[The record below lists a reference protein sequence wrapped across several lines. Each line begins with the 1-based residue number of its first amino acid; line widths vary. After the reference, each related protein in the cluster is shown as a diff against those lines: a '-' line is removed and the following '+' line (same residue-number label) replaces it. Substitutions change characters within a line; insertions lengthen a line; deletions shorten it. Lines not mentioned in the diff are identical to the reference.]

1 MRKSKIRYLFN
12 IIIAALL
19 IVNFVYFKPKSY
31 YDNEK
36 IITGIV
42 LKETVKDDKV
52 SLVIKGKEKVKVSC
66 YKCTFL
72 GMIGD
77 TIEFVGEFKDISG
90 NTNFNLFNYK
100 YYLYSE
106 KIYKNF
112 VFKSYEVK
120 TKSNKIVYNT
130 YNKIEERINKFKA
143 SSFTKAMI
151 LGDTSTFEDE
161 IMENYKIN
169 GIVHLFAISGMHVGI
184 LATIILKILN
194 KISKNL
200 KLNYLL
206 ISLVLLFYML
216 LINSVSIKRS
226 VVMFI
231 LCSVKKVFNLK
242 ISTLNILFYIFAFYF
257 YENPYVI
264 YNLGFKLSYLVSLGL
279 IISSKKLKGK
289 NYLNSLVITSTISF
303 LVSMPII
310 INSNFEI
317 NLLSIFINVLIIP
330 IVSIILFPLSIITFA
345 FPIFDNVLNYLLN
358 GFNVLNR
365 FLASNSIVL
374 NIPKLNYLEIIVYYL
389 LLLLI
394 LKRRK
399 HILLLVVLIIIFKL
413 KPFFNINPYLTMIDV
428 GQGDAILITYPFNK
442 NNILID
448 VGGSASSFNNA
459 ISPYL
464 KSIGIRRIDHL
475 IISHGDAD
483 HIIGAYDL
491 IKNFNVKN
499 IYINSYS
506 NSQFEEKLLTEFD
519 VKIISE
525 ETKIDEN
532 IIIYNFPTNNEND
545 DSLLTYFKD
554 FKILLMG
561 DASKNIESK
570 LNIFDINI
578 LKVGH
583 HGSKTSSDKE
593 FIDKLKPKIALISVG
608 LKNKYKHPNQIVLDN
623 LKYSKTY
630 LTSKSGMI
638 KINLKNLQV
647 QTCL

>member
-161 IMENYKIN
+161 IVENYKIN

-365 FLASNSIVL
+365 FLASNSIIL

>member
-12 IIIAALL
+12 IIIASFL
-19 IVNFVYFKPKSY
+19 IVNFVCFKPKSY
-31 YDNEK
+31 YDSEK

-42 LKETVKDDKV
+42 LKKIVKDDKV

-358 GFNVLNR
+358 GFNILNR
-365 FLASNSIVL
+365 FLASNSIIL

-448 VGGSASSFNNA
+448 VGGSANSFNNA

-623 LKYSKTY
+623 LKDSKTY

>member
-330 IVSIILFPLSIITFA
+330 IVSIVLFPLSIITFA

-374 NIPKLNYLEIIVYYL
+374 NIPKLNYLELIVYYL

>member
-12 IIIAALL
+12 IIIAVLL
-19 IVNFVYFKPKSY
+19 IVNFIYFKPKSY
-31 YDNEK
+31 YNNEK

-42 LKETVKDDKV
+42 LKKTIKDDKV
-52 SLVIKGKEKVKVSC
+52 SLVIKGKEKIKVSC

-77 TIEFVGEFKDISG
+77 TIEFVGEFKDISE

-112 VFKSYEVK
+112 VFKNYEVK

-161 IMENYKIN
+161 VMANYKIN

-200 KLNYLL
+200 KFNYLL
-206 ISLVLLFYML
+206 ISLILLFYMF

-231 LCSVKKVFNLK
+231 FCSVKKVFNLK

-330 IVSIILFPLSIITFA
+330 IVSIILFPLSIITFI

-358 GFNVLNR
+358 GFNILNH
-365 FLASNSIVL
+365 FLANNSIIL

-399 HILLLVVLIIIFKL
+399 HILLLVVLIIFFKL

-464 KSIGIRRIDHL
+464 KSVGIRKIDHL

-506 NSQFEEKLLTEFD
+506 NSQFEEKLLAEFD

-554 FKILLMG
+554 FKVLLMG

-570 LNIFDINI
+570 LNIFDINV

-593 FIDKLKPKIALISVG
+593 FIDKLKPKVALISVG

-623 LKYSKTY
+623 LKDSKTY

>member
-330 IVSIILFPLSIITFA
+330 IVSIVLFPLSIITFA

-358 GFNVLNR
+358 GFNILNR
-365 FLASNSIVL
+365 FLASNSIIL

-554 FKILLMG
+554 FKVLLMG

>member
-12 IIIAALL
+12 IIIAVLL
-19 IVNFVYFKPKSY
+19 IVNFVCFKPKSY

-330 IVSIILFPLSIITFA
+330 IVSIVLFPLSIITFA

-358 GFNVLNR
+358 GFNILNC
-365 FLASNSIVL
+365 FLASNSIIL

-554 FKILLMG
+554 FKVLLMG

>member
-1 MRKSKIRYLFN
+1 
-12 IIIAALL
+12 
-19 IVNFVYFKPKSY
+19 
-31 YDNEK
+31 
-36 IITGIV
+36 
-42 LKETVKDDKV
+42 
-52 SLVIKGKEKVKVSC
+52 
-66 YKCTFL
+66 
-72 GMIGD
+72 
-77 TIEFVGEFKDISG
+77 
-90 NTNFNLFNYK
+90 
-100 YYLYSE
+100 
-106 KIYKNF
+106 
-112 VFKSYEVK
+112 
-120 TKSNKIVYNT
+120 
-130 YNKIEERINKFKA
+130 
-143 SSFTKAMI
+143 
-151 LGDTSTFEDE
+151 
-161 IMENYKIN
+161 
-169 GIVHLFAISGMHVGI
+169 
-184 LATIILKILN
+184 
-194 KISKNL
+194 
-200 KLNYLL
+200 
-206 ISLVLLFYML
+206 
-216 LINSVSIKRS
+216 
-226 VVMFI
+226 
-231 LCSVKKVFNLK
+231 
-242 ISTLNILFYIFAFYF
+242 
-257 YENPYVI
+257 
-264 YNLGFKLSYLVSLGL
+264 
-279 IISSKKLKGK
+279 
-289 NYLNSLVITSTISF
+289 
-303 LVSMPII
+303 
-310 INSNFEI
+310 
-317 NLLSIFINVLIIP
+317 
-330 IVSIILFPLSIITFA
+330 
-345 FPIFDNVLNYLLN
+345 
-358 GFNVLNR
+358 
-365 FLASNSIVL
+365 
-374 NIPKLNYLEIIVYYL
+374 
-389 LLLLI
+389 
-394 LKRRK
+394 
-399 HILLLVVLIIIFKL
+399 
-413 KPFFNINPYLTMIDV
+413 MIDV

-448 VGGSASSFNNA
+448 VGGSANSFNNA

-623 LKYSKTY
+623 LKDSKTY

>member
-1 MRKSKIRYLFN
+1 
-12 IIIAALL
+12 
-19 IVNFVYFKPKSY
+19 
-31 YDNEK
+31 
-36 IITGIV
+36 
-42 LKETVKDDKV
+42 
-52 SLVIKGKEKVKVSC
+52 
-66 YKCTFL
+66 
-72 GMIGD
+72 
-77 TIEFVGEFKDISG
+77 
-90 NTNFNLFNYK
+90 
-100 YYLYSE
+100 
-106 KIYKNF
+106 
-112 VFKSYEVK
+112 
-120 TKSNKIVYNT
+120 
-130 YNKIEERINKFKA
+130 
-143 SSFTKAMI
+143 
-151 LGDTSTFEDE
+151 
-161 IMENYKIN
+161 
-169 GIVHLFAISGMHVGI
+169 MHVGI

-194 KISKNL
+194 RISKNL

-330 IVSIILFPLSIITFA
+330 IVSIVLFPLSIITFA

-358 GFNVLNR
+358 GFNILNR
-365 FLASNSIVL
+365 FLASNSIIL

-554 FKILLMG
+554 FKVLLMG

-623 LKYSKTY
+623 LKDSKTY

>member
-12 IIIAALL
+12 IIIVVLL

-42 LKETVKDDKV
+42 LKKTFKDDKV

-72 GMIGD
+72 GRIGD

-112 VFKSYEVK
+112 VFKNYEVK

-130 YNKIEERINKFKA
+130 YNMIEERINKFKA
-143 SSFTKAMI
+143 SSFTRAMI
-151 LGDTSTFEDE
+151 LGDTNTFEDE

-200 KLNYLL
+200 KFNYLL
-206 ISLVLLFYML
+206 ISLFLLFYMF

-231 LCSVKKVFNLK
+231 FCSVKKVFNLK

-264 YNLGFKLSYLVSLGL
+264 YNLGFELSYLVSLGL

-289 NYLNSLVITSTISF
+289 NYLTSLVITSTISF

-310 INSNFEI
+310 INTNFEI

-358 GFNVLNR
+358 GFNILNC
-365 FLASNSIVL
+365 FLANNSIIL

-389 LLLLI
+389 LLLFI

-448 VGGSASSFNNA
+448 VGGSVSSFNNA

-499 IYINSYS
+499 IYINSYI

-554 FKILLMG
+554 FKVLLMG
-561 DASKNIESK
+561 DASKKIESK

-623 LKYSKTY
+623 LRDSKTY

>member
-19 IVNFVYFKPKSY
+19 IVNFVCFKPKSY

-42 LKETVKDDKV
+42 LKKTVKEDKV

-77 TIEFVGEFKDISG
+77 TIEFVGEFKNISG

-330 IVSIILFPLSIITFA
+330 IVSIVLFPLSIITFA

-358 GFNVLNR
+358 GFNILNR
-365 FLASNSIVL
+365 FLASNSIIL

-491 IKNFNVKN
+491 IKKFNVKN

-554 FKILLMG
+554 FKVLLMG
-561 DASKNIESK
+561 DTSKNIESK

-623 LKYSKTY
+623 LKDSKTY

>member
-42 LKETVKDDKV
+42 LKKTVKDDKV

-161 IMENYKIN
+161 IVENYKIN

-365 FLASNSIVL
+365 FLASNSIIL

-554 FKILLMG
+554 FKVLLMG

-623 LKYSKTY
+623 LKDSKTY

>member
-12 IIIAALL
+12 IIIAVLL
-19 IVNFVYFKPKSY
+19 IVNFVCFKPKSY

-206 ISLVLLFYML
+206 ISLLLLFYML

-226 VVMFI
+226 AVMFI

-330 IVSIILFPLSIITFA
+330 IVSIVLFPLSIITFA

-358 GFNVLNR
+358 GFNILNC
-365 FLASNSIVL
+365 FLASNSIIL

-491 IKNFNVKN
+491 IKNFNVKK

-554 FKILLMG
+554 FKVLLMG

>member
-19 IVNFVYFKPKSY
+19 IVNFVCFKPKSY

-184 LATIILKILN
+184 LTTIILKILN

-330 IVSIILFPLSIITFA
+330 IVSIVLFPLSIITFA

-358 GFNVLNR
+358 GFNILNR
-365 FLASNSIVL
+365 FLASNSIIL

-459 ISPYL
+459 VSPYL

-554 FKILLMG
+554 FKVLLMG

>member
-12 IIIAALL
+12 IIIAVLL
-19 IVNFVYFKPKSY
+19 IVNFVCFKPKSY

-36 IITGIV
+36 IITGVV
-42 LKETVKDDKV
+42 LKKTVKDDKV

-130 YNKIEERINKFKA
+130 YNKIEERINKFKT

-358 GFNVLNR
+358 GFNILNR
-365 FLASNSIVL
+365 FLASNSIIL

-464 KSIGIRRIDHL
+464 KSIGIKRIDHL

-499 IYINSYS
+499 IYINSYN

-525 ETKIDEN
+525 ETQIDEN

-554 FKILLMG
+554 FKVLLMG

-570 LNIFDINI
+570 LNIFNINI

-583 HGSKTSSDKE
+583 HGSKTSSGKE

-623 LKYSKTY
+623 LKDSKTY

>member
-12 IIIAALL
+12 IIIAVLL
-19 IVNFVYFKPKSY
+19 IVNFIYFKPKSY
-31 YDNEK
+31 YNNEK

-42 LKETVKDDKV
+42 LKKTIKDDKV
-52 SLVIKGKEKVKVSC
+52 SLVIKGKEKIKVSC

-77 TIEFVGEFKDISG
+77 TIEFVGEFKDISE

-112 VFKSYEVK
+112 VFKNYEVK

-161 IMENYKIN
+161 VMANYKIN

-200 KLNYLL
+200 KFNYLL
-206 ISLVLLFYML
+206 ISLILLFYMF

-231 LCSVKKVFNLK
+231 FCSVKKVFNLK

-330 IVSIILFPLSIITFA
+330 IVSIILFPLSIITFI

-358 GFNVLNR
+358 GFNILNH
-365 FLASNSIVL
+365 FLANNSIIL

-399 HILLLVVLIIIFKL
+399 HILLLVVLIIFFKL

-464 KSIGIRRIDHL
+464 KSIGIRKIDHL

-506 NSQFEEKLLTEFD
+506 NSQFEEKLLAEFD

-554 FKILLMG
+554 FKVLLMG

-570 LNIFDINI
+570 LNIFDINV

-593 FIDKLKPKIALISVG
+593 FIDKLKPKVALISVG

-623 LKYSKTY
+623 LKDSKTY

>member
-12 IIIAALL
+12 IIIAVLL
-19 IVNFVYFKPKSY
+19 IVNFVCFKPKSY

-42 LKETVKDDKV
+42 LKKTVKDDKV

-330 IVSIILFPLSIITFA
+330 IVSIVLFPLSIITFA

-358 GFNVLNR
+358 GFNILNR
-365 FLASNSIVL
+365 FLASNSIIL

-554 FKILLMG
+554 FKVLLMG

>member
-12 IIIAALL
+12 IIIVVLL
-19 IVNFVYFKPKSY
+19 IVNFVCFKPKSY

-42 LKETVKDDKV
+42 LKKTVKDDKV
-52 SLVIKGKEKVKVSC
+52 SLVIKGKEKVRVSC

-130 YNKIEERINKFKA
+130 YNKIEERINKFKT

-216 LINSVSIKRS
+216 LINSISIKRS

-310 INSNFEI
+310 INCNFEI

-345 FPIFDNVLNYLLN
+345 IPIFDNVLNYLLN
-358 GFNVLNR
+358 GFNILNR
-365 FLASNSIVL
+365 FLASNSIIL

-428 GQGDAILITYPFNK
+428 RQGDAILITYPFNK
-442 NNILID
+442 KNILID

-499 IYINSYS
+499 VYINSYS

-532 IIIYNFPTNNEND
+532 IIIYNFPINNEND

-554 FKILLMG
+554 FKALLMG

-623 LKYSKTY
+623 LKDSKTY

>member
-19 IVNFVYFKPKSY
+19 IVNFVCFKPKSY

-330 IVSIILFPLSIITFA
+330 IVSIVLFPLSIITFA

-358 GFNVLNR
+358 GFNILNR
-365 FLASNSIVL
+365 FLASNSIIL

-459 ISPYL
+459 VSPYL

-554 FKILLMG
+554 FKVLLMG

-623 LKYSKTY
+623 LKDSKTY

>member
-19 IVNFVYFKPKSY
+19 IVNFVCFKPKSY

-42 LKETVKDDKV
+42 LKKTVKDDKV

-143 SSFTKAMI
+143 SSFIKAMI

-257 YENPYVI
+257 YENSYVI

-330 IVSIILFPLSIITFA
+330 IVSIVLFPLSIITFA

-358 GFNVLNR
+358 GFNILNR
-365 FLASNSIVL
+365 FLASNSIIL

-554 FKILLMG
+554 FKVLLMG

-623 LKYSKTY
+623 LKDSKTY

>member
-12 IIIAALL
+12 IIIAVLL
-19 IVNFVYFKPKSY
+19 IVNFVCFKPKSY

-42 LKETVKDDKV
+42 LKKTVKDDKV

-206 ISLVLLFYML
+206 IFLVLLFYML

-330 IVSIILFPLSIITFA
+330 IVSIVLFPLSIITFA

-374 NIPKLNYLEIIVYYL
+374 NIPKLNYLELIVYYL

-525 ETKIDEN
+525 ETKIYEN